1 MCPLLFLCHTS
12 LGRGVMNLC
21 MLTTKR
27 GSRNFFE
34 KRLFKTSFYVNVD
47 LSITVQMR
55 FVNFVKD

>member
-1 MCPLLFLCHTS
+1 
-12 LGRGVMNLC
+12 